1 VVGSE
6 EEVREPA
13 EQQLHPINGMEVQ
26 DQPNN
31 TGQQLV
37 TGMLPLPLG
46 SKTSSNVSITTG
58 SEFSRPEPLGI
69 NDIN

>member
-1 VVGSE
+1 M

-13 EQQLHPINGMEVQ
+13 EQQLRPINGMEVQ
-26 DQPNN
+26 GQPSN
-31 TGQQLV
+31 TGQLLV

-46 SKTSSNVSITTG
+46 SKASSNVSITTG
-58 SEFSRPEPLGI
+58 SEFSRPEPLGA